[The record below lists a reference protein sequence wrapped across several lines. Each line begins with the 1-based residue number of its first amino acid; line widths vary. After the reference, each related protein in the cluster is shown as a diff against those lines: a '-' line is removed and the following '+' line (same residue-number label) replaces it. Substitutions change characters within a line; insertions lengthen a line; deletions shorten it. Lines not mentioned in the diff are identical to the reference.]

1 SHPYYL
7 EIQGETQKITEEL
20 NTKIDELAS
29 VNITPDEL
37 NTLLNKDQELSL
49 KLSDKH
55 ALEQDIQDKLS
66 IKSKLF
72 NEILDHRKLLTIL
85 RISFIDSLN

>member
-1 SHPYYL
+1 MNDLNIIIEKYTKLARIKSHPYYL

-37 NTLLNKDQELSL
+37 NTLLNKDQ
-49 KLSDKH
+49 
-55 ALEQDIQDKLS
+55 
-66 IKSKLF
+66 
-72 NEILDHRKLLTIL
+72 N
-85 RISFIDSLN
+85 